1 MNRHYI
7 KLKIALLILFALIVA
22 PGFSQNNISPKEAI
36 AVFPYQH
43 TSEADKALSLMKNW
57 KKSDWKSFFNL
68 IEDTGTKIQSSFALH
83 AFVNIIALDPV
94 NKDKFIVILT
104 SQMKKA
110 KSEYAKILLQEELKL
125 LSNSEMVDDRLSR
138 LPNIIEASES
148 AFSKLNGVQKLLVL
162 QNLEATKF
170 KKSADQIKQY
180 LFYAGKIKGYP
191 SFMFVAK
198 YLKEEDINKDA
209 AIVIAKMALNDESIK
224 GDEVRNVLEAALPL
238 IHGEDS
244 AVLVTALKAHLKK
257 MPYDYG
263 FVSLFNG
270 KDLTGWKGLV
280 ANPIARSKMSETE
293 LQAAQVIADKKMRED
308 WIVKDGLLNFTG
320 NEHGE
325 NLATIKQY
333 GDMEMFIDWRIQPKG
348 DAGIYLRGTPQVQI
362 WDTSRREVGA
372 QVGSGG
378 LYNNQ
383 KNVSKPLVVADHNV
397 GEWNN
402 FHIIMYFMICF

>member
-138 LPNIIEASES
+138 LPNII
-148 AFSKLNGVQKLLVL
+148 
-162 QNLEATKF
+162 
-170 KKSADQIKQY
+170 
-180 LFYAGKIKGYP
+180 
-191 SFMFVAK
+191 
-198 YLKEEDINKDA
+198 
-209 AIVIAKMALNDESIK
+209 
-224 GDEVRNVLEAALPL
+224 
-238 IHGEDS
+238 
-244 AVLVTALKAHLKK
+244 
-257 MPYDYG
+257 
-263 FVSLFNG
+263 
-270 KDLTGWKGLV
+270 
-280 ANPIARSKMSETE
+280 
-293 LQAAQVIADKKMRED
+293 
-308 WIVKDGLLNFTG
+308 
-320 NEHGE
+320 
-325 NLATIKQY
+325 
-333 GDMEMFIDWRIQPKG
+333 
-348 DAGIYLRGTPQVQI
+348 
-362 WDTSRREVGA
+362 
-372 QVGSGG
+372 
-378 LYNNQ
+378 
-383 KNVSKPLVVADHNV
+383 
-397 GEWNN
+397 
-402 FHIIMYFMICF
+402 